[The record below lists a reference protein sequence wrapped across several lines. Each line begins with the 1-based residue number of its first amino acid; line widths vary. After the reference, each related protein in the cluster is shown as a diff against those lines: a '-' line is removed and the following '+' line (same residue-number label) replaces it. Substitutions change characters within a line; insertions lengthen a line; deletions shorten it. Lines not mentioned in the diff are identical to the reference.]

1 MPASDR
7 PAGERRA
14 TPREAGDLP
23 PRKPRARLL
32 FHALRLGVL
41 LAVSIAIYLLFPA
54 GAAPGPVVLERGVVA
69 PQDVIARI
77 PFQIPKTEEELRR
90 EQEEAARGVP
100 PVYDY
105 RPQAAD
111 SVLAQSNAF
120 FARLGPVDALP
131 PPQRGDAVR
140 QVLAAAGVPTTL
152 GGVEVLQDPARRGQV
167 AGAIARAVRE
177 RLPAGVAAGAPERS
191 GVSAVRVR
199 GVAGGGRL
207 IPADSLPTA
216 DEFYRNAQ
224 RYLPP
229 DAGADAAELQRLLL
243 VRWFQPSLVV
253 NERETEAARA
263 RARAAVDR
271 VKYRVLAGEKIV
283 GAREQ
288 VGAREEERL
297 RAYQAALAARGDPE
311 HGRHAFGRAAGSVLY
326 NALLLGIL
334 GVLLRFSK
342 LPIYSDDRSVGFL
355 GALVVAVAALAAVI
369 ARMGLPSELV
379 PVPFAALLV
388 AVLWGGRIALA
399 LGLVLAL
406 LLGGQGP
413 FLGAAVPFTA
423 ALGGAAAAFG
433 VRVAHRRLQTWMVVG
448 LIAGAY
454 AAAALSVGLL
464 RGWSPREI
472 AWSVLWGAV
481 NATASSLLA
490 VGFLPVAEWVTRV
503 TTNQTLQ
510 ELADPKHPLLQRL
523 SLEAPGT
530 YAHTI
535 SVANLAEAVCT
546 AIGANALL
554 ARVGVYY
561 HDVGKVVKPQYF
573 IENQPRGRNPH
584 DKLKP
589 ATSAAIVRSHVA
601 EGLKLAE
608 QHRLPDSVK
617 AFIAQHHGTQ
627 PISFFLQQA
636 RESDPGGKLDARE
649 FAYGGPR
656 PQTKETAVVML
667 ADSVESAARVLPD
680 PTPERIRELV
690 ERIVSAKIAAGQL
703 DQSPLTL
710 REIHRAKDVLA
721 RALSSMYHHRV
732 DYPAAPANGGPSG
745 DSLTSGDA
753 ASPGA
758 PASSGDGTASGDA
771 ASPQGPAPS
780 GDGGVSVDTTSTRI
794 PGVASGDGTTSG
806 DAASSPGLGDGTA
819 PASTPASG
827 IAPGDGA
834 RPESEASPPAEP
846 AASGATEARR

>member
-1 MPASDR
+1 MPQGDR

-14 TPREAGDLP
+14 APREAGDLP
-23 PRKPRARLL
+23 PRRPRARLPFL
-32 FHALRLGVL
+32 ALRLGIL
-41 LAVSIAIYLLFPA
+41 LAVSLAIYLLFPA
-54 GAAPGPVVLERGVVA
+54 GASPGPVVLERGVVA

-77 PFQIPKTEEELRR
+77 PFSIPKTDEELRR

-105 RPQAAD
+105 RPGAMDA
-111 SVLAQSNAF
+111 VLAQAQRF
-120 FARLGPVDALP
+120 FAALGAVDAAP
-131 PPQRGDAVR
+131 PPQRGDVVR
-140 QVLAAAGVPTTL
+140 RVLADAGIPTTL
-152 GGVEVLQDPARRGQV
+152 GGVEVLQDPVRRAEVQDAV
-167 AGAIARAVRE
+167 ERAVRE
-177 RLPAGVAAGAPERS
+177 QLPRGIAAGAPGRS
-191 GVSAVRVR
+191 GISAVRVR
-199 GVAGGGRL
+199 GTAGGGGL
-207 IPADSLPTA
+207 VSADSLRTA
-216 DEFYRNAQ
+216 DQFYQGAAG
-224 RYLPP
+224 YLPA

-297 RAYQAALAARGDPE
+297 RAYQAALAARGNGETP
-311 HGRHAFGRAAGSVLY
+311 GRSLARGAGSVLY
-326 NALLLGIL
+326 NLLLLGI
-334 GVLLRFSK
+334 VAILLRLSRG
-342 LPIYSDDRSVGFL
+342 PIYGDDRSVVFL
-355 GALVVAVAALAAVI
+355 GALVIAVAALSAVI
-369 ARMGLPSELV
+369 ARMGLPSELI
-379 PVPFAALLV
+379 PVPFAALVV
-388 AVLWGGRIALA
+388 AVLWGGRLALA
-399 LGLVLAL
+399 LALVLAL

-433 VRVAHRRLQTWMVVG
+433 VRVARRRLQTWMVVG
-448 LIAGAY
+448 IIAGVY

-464 RGWSPREI
+464 RAWTAREI
-472 AWSVLWGAV
+472 AWSILWGAV

-490 VGFLPVAEWVTRV
+490 VGFLPIAEWATRV

-530 YAHTI
+530 YAHSI

-561 HDVGKVVKPQYF
+561 HDIGKIVKPQYF
-573 IENQPRGRNPH
+573 VENQPRGRNPH

-589 ATSAAIVRSHVA
+589 STSAAIVRSHVV

-608 QHRLPDSVK
+608 QYRLPDAVK

-636 RESDPGGKLDARE
+636 READPDGRIEARD
-649 FAYGGPR
+649 FAYAGPR
-656 PQTKETAVVML
+656 PQTKEVAVVML

-710 REIHRAKDVLA
+710 REINRAKDVLA

-732 DYPAAPANGGPSG
+732 DYPAAAVGGEPA
-745 DSLTSGDA
+745 A
-753 ASPGA
+753 ASGNGTAGA
-758 PASSGDGTASGDA
+758 PAAD
-771 ASPQGPAPS
+771 
-780 GDGGVSVDTTSTRI
+780 
-794 PGVASGDGTTSG
+794 
-806 DAASSPGLGDGTA
+806 
-819 PASTPASG
+819 TPAD
-827 IAPGDGA
+827 AV
-834 RPESEASPPAEP
+834 P
-846 AASGATEARR
+846 AASGAHAEGKE